1 MPTQYLIPPEVPQV
15 PPYEAQLMA
24 QGLAGDLA
32 LFLFPLLVT
41 LDRLLDKRL
50 VRTFLQTI
58 QVILAY
64 RDRVGGL
71 LLSELGGYL
80 LSPQQAPA
88 GTKRLSSLLHSPK
101 WAAQLV
107 GEHLWQQASEQVHSW
122 QEQGEN
128 GLAIWDSSEW
138 EKPESEAAEDLCAV
152 RSSKAKRLSHIKP
165 GYYNPPTRPI
175 IVPGLHWLAVVLVGR
190 VAHLGPPRLVAM
202 RWWSSRGVL
211 ASFRRDEEGKLL
223 VLLSHW
229 GRKVV
234 HIFDQGF
241 AGAFW
246 LGLLL
251 AFDLRF
257 VLRWRKDYQLLD
269 AQGNRR
275 KAWRIAMGKRG
286 WSERTIWDSRR
297 AQWVKASV
305 LALPVCHPEHPGSPL
320 WLVVCRSK
328 GRTPW
333 YLLTAEPIRTDEDA
347 WRVAFA
353 YMRRWQIELS
363 WRFNKSELAFES
375 PRLWRRPEREKLL
388 ALATLA
394 YAFLLHLLEPRYEPL
409 RCWLLRHFCHR
420 TGWHLRRVRAPLY
433 RLRSALSRL
442 WQRYPP
448 CFGALGRSCRTQ
460 TLVTIT

>member
-1 MPTQYLIPPEVPQV
+1 
-15 PPYEAQLMA
+15 
-24 QGLAGDLA
+24 
-32 LFLFPLLVT
+32 
-41 LDRLLDKRL
+41 
-50 VRTFLQTI
+50 
-58 QVILAY
+58 
-64 RDRVGGL
+64 
-71 LLSELGGYL
+71 
-80 LSPQQAPA
+80 
-88 GTKRLSSLLHSPK
+88 
-101 WAAQLV
+101 
-107 GEHLWQQASEQVHSW
+107 
-122 QEQGEN
+122 
-128 GLAIWDSSEW
+128 
-138 EKPESEAAEDLCAV
+138 
-152 RSSKAKRLSHIKP
+152 
-165 GYYNPPTRPI
+165 
-175 IVPGLHWLAVVLVGR
+175 
-190 VAHLGPPRLVAM
+190 M
-202 RWWSSRGVL
+202 RWWSSRGVH

-223 VLLSHW
+223 RTLVSW
-229 GRKVV
+229 GRMVV

-251 AFDLRF
+251 AFGLRF
-257 VLRWRKDYQLLD
+257 VLRWRADYQLLD
-269 AQGNRR
+269 AQGNRGL
-275 KAWRIAMGKRG
+275 AWRIALGKRG

-305 LALPVCHPEHPGSPL
+305 LALPVRHPEHPESPL

-333 YLLTAEPIRTDEDA
+333 YLLTEKPINTDEDA
-347 WRVAFA
+347 WGVAFA
-353 YMRRWQIELS
+353 YMRRGQIEVT

-409 RCWLLRHFCHR
+409 RCWLLRYFCHR

-448 CFGALGRSCRTQ
+448 CLAALSRPRRTLA
-460 TLVTIT
+460 LVTII